1 MGPEVDLNA
10 RNRSV
15 LSVETVL
22 NFDKPQ
28 ESMNF
33 KKHSSFFKHN
43 TPKLYT
49 GNINRKYST

>member
-1 MGPEVDLNA
+1 MGPEGDLNT

-15 LSVETVL
+15 LSTETVL

-33 KKHSSFFKHN
+33 KKHSSFLKHN

-49 GNINRKYST
+49 GNINRK